1 MTNLYCA
8 RCGTPTV
15 PGERFCGECGND
27 LTIPGSV
34 TNAPPLR
41 QGIPPTTPVYPSVP
55 PAAPVQQQGYWSS
68 TSVTTR
74 RRSPLPLIIGLVLL
88 LAALGV
94 GGYFLLFNKGGGNNN
109 QAVVSSTSTPA
120 IAASS
125 PTSVISVPIS
135 DTQVVAAVRS
145 DTPVLTVA
153 TPPIAATTAPAN
165 SGSPA
170 DPALVSELND
180 AVKGMQGLTSYH
192 AQVSGSYQSS
202 DLQIDGDFSKDASQ
216 FTFTQA
222 GNTKN
227 AIFVGGK
234 SYVSTDNGQSWQEDS
249 SLDSIKV
256 LTSIFDNANFGS
268 SSGYTDLGNETL
280 TDGSS
285 AHKVKVREVS
295 GREDTLWIVDDGG
308 TKTIHRLEEV
318 STGATPYDLIVNY
331 SNFNAPL
338 NITAP
343 KVGG

>member
-1 MTNLYCA
+1 M
-8 RCGTPTV
+8 
-15 PGERFCGECGND
+15 
-27 LTIPGSV
+27 
-34 TNAPPLR
+34 
-41 QGIPPTTPVYPSVP
+41 
-55 PAAPVQQQGYWSS
+55 AAPV
-68 TSVTTR
+68 
-74 RRSPLPLIIGLVLL
+74 L
-88 LAALGV
+88 
-94 GGYFLLFNKGGGNNN
+94 
-109 QAVVSSTSTPA
+109 
-120 IAASS
+120 
-125 PTSVISVPIS
+125 
-135 DTQVVAAVRS
+135 S
-145 DTPVLTVA
+145 DTPVLAVA
-153 TPPIAATTAPAN
+153 TRAIAAATVPAD